1 MPGQVKEK
9 FSAIC
14 EPFLDDVH
22 GDIKDTNMTPGGIR
36 ARVLPALNSLLD
48 MSAAYQ
54 AGLLVVTHMSSASSA
69 SKADGKT
76 ASAYR
81 YKYEIVLADQ
91 HRMLQ
96 DNEAGL
102 DFNYDLNNL
111 ASLAVLTLFLEEGLQ
126 RKLKISL
133 DSRLS
138 YKFLKRLTGGA
149 GLNSEVGEVRAEE
162 GCWHD
167 LQRDLQRADCMGV
180 DPLVFALTR
189 DTPLTHKGGG
199 KKFANHSAVN
209 NWLSGMAALVDVL
222 GIMRVLADASVMRII
237 LMINAIADGPHST
250 ESSKTYPFSLRAAF
264 TAEKVRL
271 EEEVLTHNRMIGNIS
286 ATSPAAAAVAVSVP
300 TTRRP
305 PRVLPRKER
314 RRQTRRASYN
324 RAPITRTGLSTRSCN
339 CGLRMCK

>member
-1 MPGQVKEK
+1 VPGQVKEK

-54 AGLLVVTHMSSASSA
+54 AGLLLVVTHMSSASSA

-149 GLNSEVGEVRAEE
+149 GLNTKVG
-162 GCWHD
+162 G
-167 LQRDLQRADCMGV
+167 
-180 DPLVFALTR
+180 
-189 DTPLTHKGGG
+189 
-199 KKFANHSAVN
+199 
-209 NWLSGMAALVDVL
+209 
-222 GIMRVLADASVMRII
+222 
-237 LMINAIADGPHST
+237 
-250 ESSKTYPFSLRAAF
+250 
-264 TAEKVRL
+264 
-271 EEEVLTHNRMIGNIS
+271 
-286 ATSPAAAAVAVSVP
+286 
-300 TTRRP
+300 
-305 PRVLPRKER
+305 
-314 RRQTRRASYN
+314 
-324 RAPITRTGLSTRSCN
+324 
-339 CGLRMCK
+339 